1 MKKTFSL
8 PLGFR
13 GPLVLIQ
20 SAGLL
25 GILSFFYILLCR
37 PLGSAALAFG
47 GLYALLAG
55 LFIGGLEGF
64 RFGEKRV
71 FDLALA
77 QWLGLGLAGF
87 VSWAQLSLMA
97 RRFLNPLPLLVLILF
112 QGLIS
117 WGLTRLFHSCH
128 RRFFRPR
135 RTALVCGQM
144 DADLREKLLGR
155 EDKYRLDRILSGDR
169 DFDSLCRELEGCEA
183 VVLSGLEETLRSHL
197 LKFCY
202 GKGIRVYVVPEITDL
217 LLRFGKTVTA
227 FDTPMV
233 LVRSAGLTLGQ
244 RFWKRA
250 LDIFLVLTALLP
262 AAPVMALVALWIR
275 LEDGGPVFYRQKRMT
290 QNGREFDI
298 LKFRSMIPNAEKHSG
313 AVLASEND
321 PRITRVGRFIRATR
335 LDELPQ
341 LLNILKGDMSIV
353 GPRPERRE
361 IAERYR
367 RELPEFDYRLKVPG
381 GLTGYAQIYG
391 KYNTTPADKLRL
403 DLIYI
408 ENYSLMLDIR
418 LMLLTLRILFTKEST
433 QGLKEETKCS

>member
-1 MKKTFSL
+1 MKKSFSL

-20 SAGLL
+20 SIGML
-25 GILSFFYILLCR
+25 GIFSSFYIWLCR
-37 PLGSAALAFG
+37 ELGSAAFAFG
-47 GLYALLAG
+47 GLYGLLAA

-77 QWLGLGLAGF
+77 QWLGLLLAAA
-87 VSWAQLSLMA
+87 VSWIQLSLMT
-97 RRFLNPLPLLVLILF
+97 RRFLNPLPLVGLVLL
-112 QGLIS
+112 QSLVA
-117 WGLTRLFHSCH
+117 WGLTKLFQLSH
-128 RRFFRPR
+128 RRLFRPR
-135 RTALVCGQM
+135 RTVLICGRM
-144 DADLREKLLGR
+144 DGALREKLLHR
-155 EDKYRLDRILSGDR
+155 EDKDRLDRILSGQQ

-183 VVLSGLEETLRSHL
+183 AVLSGLEEGLRNQL
-197 LKFCY
+197 LHFCY
-202 GKGIRVYVVPEITDL
+202 GRGIPVYAVPEVTDL

-227 FDTPMV
+227 FDTPMI
-233 LVRSAGLTLGQ
+233 LVRGAGLTLGQ
-244 RFWKRA
+244 RLRKRT
-250 LDIFLVLTALLP
+250 LDLLLVLIALIP
-262 AAPVMALVALWIR
+262 AAPIMALVALAIR

-290 QNGREFDI
+290 QGGREFDI
-298 LKFRSMIPNAEKHSG
+298 LKFRSMIPNAEKFSG

-321 PRITRVGRFIRATR
+321 PRITKVGRFIRATR

-361 IAERYR
+361 IADRYR
-367 RELPEFDYRLKVPG
+367 QELPEFDYRLKVPG

-408 ENYSLMLDIR
+408 ENYSLLLDIR

-433 QGLKEETKCS
+433 QGVAKCS